1 MTSTDRPSLRP
12 RLPRRRARCGQDRGA
27 AAVIVVLLTPVL
39 FAAAGLVLDGGRA
52 IAARQQAAGLAAQ
65 AARAGVDQLD
75 VSALRDRGLD
85 AVDPAA
91 ARQAACAFVRAADPG
106 AGCQA
111 TVNGPQVQVTV
122 STRTSTV
129 LLPLLGINVLH
140 ARSQGAARPAVG
152 VRTEQTPR

>member
-12 RLPRRRARCGQDRGA
+12 RLPRRRARCSDDRGA

-52 IAARQQAAGLAAQ
+52 IAARQQAAGLAEQ

-75 VSALRDRGLD
+75 VNALRDRGLD

-91 ARQAACAFVRAADPG
+91 ARQAACAFVHAADPA

-122 STRTSTV
+122 STHTSTV
-129 LLPLLGINVLH
+129 LLPLLGINTLH
-140 ARSQGAARPAVG
+140 ARSQAAARPAVG
-152 VRTEQTPR
+152 VRTEQAPQ